1 MTWFFTLFKKELVEI
16 KKDLR
21 RPVFLFG
28 AALAYLIVFGMLYIP
43 NIVTAVPAVIL
54 DQENSA
60 ASRRLVQD
68 FEDEH
73 HELGGAGHPCGF
85 F

>member
-16 KKDLR
+16 RHDLR

-43 NIVTAVPAVIL
+43 NIVTAAPFPLAPTIESPSQSPTRIL
-54 DQENSA
+54 SLI
-60 ASRRLVQD
+60 SS
-68 FEDEH
+68 
-73 HELGGAGHPCGF
+73 GH
-85 F
+85 